1 MSRLSVSDSQ
11 SDRTKTIDRKI
22 SEYVQ
27 KDKDSCAIL
36 ILWTGRVKVEDSWFQ
51 FYGEPCRQIPQI
63 VRTGL
68 RQLVSRVLRYFHPS
82 WVLKRKDDDE
92 TAVDL
97 VGGAGQDLGGHSSV
111 QLGDRNIEAF
121 FAYVSQKNILFG
133 PRPTNDLLMEAW
145 CSFQQNQAC
154 NKPDKDNI
162 PPIKKTKLNLPAPTM
177 LPMQVEAHARLAIPT
192 EAPAMLAMQVEAPAM
207 HITAPDL
214 LAASTQQATSAHRSC
229 TIWYDPY
236 YYFM

>member
-11 SDRTKTIDRKI
+11 SDRTKTIVRKF
-22 SEYVQ
+22 SECVQ

-63 VRTGL
+63 
-68 RQLVSRVLRYFHPS
+68 
-82 WVLKRKDDDE
+82 
-92 TAVDL
+92 
-97 VGGAGQDLGGHSSV
+97 
-111 QLGDRNIEAF
+111 
-121 FAYVSQKNILFG
+121 
-133 PRPTNDLLMEAW
+133 
-145 CSFQQNQAC
+145 
-154 NKPDKDNI
+154 
-162 PPIKKTKLNLPAPTM
+162 NLPVTTM
-177 LPMQVEAHARLAIPT
+177 LPMQVEAHARLPIPTEAPAMLAMQVEAHARLPIPT